1 MRSPRSAIALSL
13 AVGAGAL
20 LGGCRARGGDV
31 AGGGEVADTTKG
43 APAATVACAPD
54 NGGLTLPAGFCAIVF
69 ADSIGHARHLTVSS
83 DGTVY
88 VNTWSG
94 EYYGK
99 DKPHAGGFLVALRD
113 TTGDG
118 RADVIARFGDS
129 VQSGGHGGTGI
140 ALYKGALY
148 AESNDKILRYALPPG
163 SLTPTAAP
171 EVIVDSLPLTGD
183 HPMHPFAMD
192 SSGGLLMSSG
202 SASNACQLKNRVKGS
217 PGHDPCTEL
226 ETRGGIW
233 RYEASQTGQHF
244 SKNERYATGI
254 RNAVGIGAD
263 ASGQV
268 YSTQHGRDQL
278 AENWPKLYTPVQGQ
292 NFPSEEM
299 LKIEKGADFGWPE
312 CYFDSAQVKLVLAP
326 EYGGDGG
333 TEIGPCAAKQAPAA
347 YFPAHWAPDAL
358 VFYNAGN
365 FPASYRGGA
374 FIAFHG
380 SWNRAPGPQ
389 GGYNIVFVPFAG
401 GKPRARTRS
410 SRTDSRGPRRSRARR
425 RIVLRGLRSARTARS
440 TSAMTSAGVSGG
452 WSMLVLPWR
461 RAPSRRAS
469 RRTRRVLRRARLLC

>member
-1 MRSPRSAIALSL
+1 M
-13 AVGAGAL
+13 
-20 LGGCRARGGDV
+20 
-31 AGGGEVADTTKG
+31 
-43 APAATVACAPD
+43 
-54 NGGLTLPAGFCAIVF
+54 F

-163 SLTPTAAP
+163 SLAPTAAP

-233 RYEASQTGQHF
+233 RYEANQTGQHF

-263 ASGQV
+263 AVGPGV
-268 YSTQHGRDQL
+268 LHATWPRPAGGEL
-278 AENWPKLYTPVQGQ
+278 AQALHT
-292 NFPSEEM
+292 
-299 LKIEKGADFGWPE
+299 GAGTE
-312 CYFDSAQVKLVLAP
+312 LSV
-326 EYGGDGG
+326 GGDAQDREGG
-333 TEIGPCAAKQAPAA
+333 
-347 YFPAHWAPDAL
+347 
-358 VFYNAGN
+358 
-365 FPASYRGGA
+365 
-374 FIAFHG
+374 
-380 SWNRAPGPQ
+380 
-389 GGYNIVFVPFAG
+389 
-401 GKPRARTRS
+401 
-410 SRTDSRGPRRSRARR
+410 
-425 RIVLRGLRSARTARS
+425 GLRL
-440 TSAMTSAGVSGG
+440 AGVLLRLGAG
-452 WSMLVLPWR
+452 EAGPGAGVR
-461 RAPSRRAS
+461 R
-469 RRTRRVLRRARLLC
+469 

>member
-13 AVGAGAL
+13 ALGMGTL

-31 AGGGEVADTTKG
+31 AAGGEVADTTKG
-43 APAATVACAPD
+43 APAATIACASD

-118 RADVIARFGDS
+118 RADIIDRFGDS

-163 SLTPTAAP
+163 SVAPMAAP

-217 PGHDPCTEL
+217 PGHNPCTEL

-233 RYEASQTGQHF
+233 RYEANQTGQHF

-299 LKIEKGADFGWPE
+299 LKIEKGAD
-312 CYFDSAQVKLVLAP
+312 SA
-326 EYGGDGG
+326 GRS
-333 TEIGPCAAKQAPAA
+333 AA
-347 YFPAHWAPDAL
+347 
-358 VFYNAGN
+358 
-365 FPASYRGGA
+365 S
-374 FIAFHG
+374 
-380 SWNRAPGPQ
+380 
-389 GGYNIVFVPFAG
+389 
-401 GKPRARTRS
+401 T
-410 SRTDSRGPRRSRARR
+410 RR
-425 RIVLRGLRSARTARS
+425 R
-440 TSAMTSAGVSGG
+440 
-452 WSMLVLPWR
+452 
-461 RAPSRRAS
+461 
-469 RRTRRVLRRARLLC
+469 